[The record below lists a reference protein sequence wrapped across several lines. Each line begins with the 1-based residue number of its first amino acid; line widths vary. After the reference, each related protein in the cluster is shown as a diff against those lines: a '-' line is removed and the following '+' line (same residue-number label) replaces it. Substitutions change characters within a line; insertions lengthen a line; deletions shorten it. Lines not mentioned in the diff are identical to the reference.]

1 MPNLRWFQEGIR
13 LESSGGRQS
22 FSRRAVSGLGIGL
35 AAAVVLGLLVIG
47 GALETPELLVFDG
60 LQRNF
65 ADPREAGDD
74 ILLITIDQGSLE
86 KVEETLGLRYPWPRS
101 IFALMLRL
109 IRQGNPRAVLFDLRM
124 EGASAGAEEEDV
136 DEIGADLAKAIS
148 DLGRVVLGV
157 KMRPP
162 DSTPRSPDA
171 EELLRRTRLPNKPW
185 PGLARFGRIDPLS
198 GPLIGSGARFG
209 FTNATPE
216 GDGVVRRAPILADV
230 EGFLVPSLA
239 LAALLQHYGREEI
252 HIGAGGLEIYGKD
265 IPVGAD
271 GRVWIRFRGP
281 GGIDRQGG
289 GRTYK
294 YVPIANVI
302 FAAAQAEQGA
312 EPILDPSVFRDKW
325 IIIGSTSAALFDLK
339 ATPFSKSGTFP
350 GMEVHA
356 TVLDNLL
363 RGDFLWRIP
372 RWAVLLMVFSVCLLV
387 GFLGRVTNSIMWVGI
402 AVAGVAAG
410 YAVVSMVA
418 FSLGIMIDLVAV
430 EVGVFVTF
438 AAVTFSNFMIERRG
452 KMYIRNIFQYY
463 LDPSVVHR
471 LLEAPER
478 LQLGGESRQCTVM
491 FSDIAGF
498 TTISEKL
505 TPEKL
510 VEMMNLYLGEMTEI
524 IIHNGGFLDKYI
536 GDAIMA
542 VFGAPVELE
551 NHGEA
556 ACRAALD
563 CHRRLADLSR
573 DFEQRGLPRLHCR
586 IGVNTGSMVVGNM
599 GSETRMNYTAMGD
612 AVNLASRLEGV
623 NKEFSTAT
631 IIGPE
636 TCAALDEEMITRE
649 LDFIRVKGK
658 EQPVTIYELVGRAQ
672 NVDMKTQDLIRQH
685 HQALQAYR
693 EGKFNDARGIFAG
706 ILEKKPDDG
715 PAAVYLKRCDA
726 YLSTPPPDGWDGVY
740 IMTRK

>member
-1 MPNLRWFQEGIR
+1 LKT
-13 LESSGGRQS
+13 SGGRQT
-22 FSRRAVSGLGIGL
+22 FSRRALSGLGIGL
-35 AAAVVLGLLVIG
+35 AAAVALGLLVIA
-47 GALETPELLVFDG
+47 GAFETPELLVFDG
-60 LQRNF
+60 LQRGF
-65 ADPREAGDD
+65 ADPREAGED
-74 ILLITIDQGSLE
+74 ILLLTIDQGSLE
-86 KVEETLGLRYPWPRS
+86 KVEKTMGHRYPWPRALFS
-101 IFALMLRL
+101 LMLGFIHR
-109 IRQGNPRAVLFDLRM
+109 GNPRAVIFDIFL
-124 EGASAGAEEEDV
+124 EGVSPGAEEQD
-136 DEIGADLAKAIS
+136 GAEMDADFARAIS
-148 DLGRVVLGV
+148 ELGRVVLGV

-162 DSTPRSPDA
+162 DPTPKSQDA
-171 EELLRRTRLPNKPW
+171 QELLRRARLPQEPW
-185 PGLARFGRIDPLS
+185 PQLTGFGRIDPLS
-198 GPLIGSGARFG
+198 PPLIGSGARFG
-209 FTNATPE
+209 FVNVTPE
-216 GDGVVRRAPILADV
+216 GDGVVRRATLLAEVGDS
-230 EGFLVPSLA
+230 LVPSLV

-252 HIGAGGLEIYGKD
+252 RLGPGKLGIYGKD
-265 IPVGAD
+265 VPVGPD

-281 GGIDRQGG
+281 GGIEKGR
-289 GRTYK
+289 GRTYP
-294 YVPIANVI
+294 YVPIANVLFSAI
-302 FAAAQAEQGA
+302 QAEQEV
-312 EPILDPSVFRDKW
+312 EPILDPSVFSDKW

-350 GMEVHA
+350 GMEVQA

-372 RWAVLLMVFSVCLLV
+372 HWAVLLMVFSVCLLV

-410 YAVVSMVA
+410 YAVVAMVA
-418 FSLGIMIDLVAV
+418 FGLGVMVDLVAV

-438 AAVTFSNFMIERRG
+438 AAVSFTNFMIERRG
-452 KMYIRNIFQYY
+452 KQYIRNIFQYY

-478 LQLGGESRQCTVM
+478 LRLGGESRQCSVL

-498 TTISEKL
+498 TGIAEKL

-510 VEMMNLYLGEMTEI
+510 VTMMNLYLGEMTEI
-524 IIHNGGFLDKYI
+524 IIQHGGFLDKYI

-542 VFGAPVELE
+542 VFGAPVELV

-563 CHRRLADLSR
+563 CHRRLFELSL
-573 DFEQRGLPRLHCR
+573 DFEQRGLPRLRCR

-623 NKEFSTAT
+623 NKEFGTAT

-636 TCAALDEEMITRE
+636 TKEALDEEMITRE

-672 NVDMKTQDLIRQH
+672 NVDIKSQDLIQRH

-693 EGKFNDARGIFAG
+693 QGDFDGAREIFAE
-706 ILEKKPDDG
+706 ILQERPQDG
-715 PAAVYLKRCDA
+715 PAKVYQKRCDA
-726 YLSTPPPDGWDGVY
+726 CLSTPPPADWDGVY

>member
-1 MPNLRWFQEGIR
+1 MKSGWEYWRTAELK
-13 LESSGGRQS
+13 SSGSRQS

-35 AAAVVLGLLVIG
+35 AAAVVLGLLVVA

-60 LQRNF
+60 LQRRF

-74 ILLITIDQGSLE
+74 ILLLTIDQGSLE
-86 KVEETLGLRYPWPRS
+86 QVEKSMGHRYPWPRS
-101 IFALMLRL
+101 LFGLMLRF
-109 IRQGNPRAVLFDLRM
+109 IRKGNPRAVIFDLNF
-124 EGASAGAEEEDV
+124 EGVSPGSEEQDGIEMDAEFAE
-136 DEIGADLAKAIS
+136 AIAQ
-148 DLGRVVLGV
+148 LGRVILGV

-162 DSTPRSPDA
+162 DPTPRSPDA
-171 EELLRRTRLPNKPW
+171 EDILRRTKLPARPW
-185 PGLARFGRIDPLS
+185 PQLPKFGRIDPLS

-209 FTNATPE
+209 FTNVTPE
-216 GDGVVRRAPILADV
+216 GDGVVRRATVLAEVD
-230 EGFLVPSLA
+230 GALVPSLV
-239 LAALLQHYGREEI
+239 LAALLRHYGREEI
-252 HIGAGGLEIYGKD
+252 ELSPGGLKIYGKEV
-265 IPVGAD
+265 PLGPD

-281 GGIDRQGG
+281 GGIEQGK
-289 GRTYK
+289 GRTYS
-294 YVPIANVI
+294 YRPIANVL
-302 FAAAQAEQGA
+302 FSAVQAEQGA
-312 EPILDPSVFRDKW
+312 EPIIDPSVFRNKW
-325 IIIGSTSAALFDLK
+325 IIVGSTSAALFDLK
-339 ATPFSKSGTFP
+339 ATPFSKSGLFP
-350 GMEVHA
+350 GMEVQA

-363 RGDFLWRIP
+363 RGDFLRRIP
-372 RWAVLLMVFSVCLLV
+372 CWAVLLMIFSVCLLV

-410 YAVVSMVA
+410 YAVVSMAA
-418 FSLGIMIDLVAV
+418 FSMGIMIDLVAV

-438 AAVTFSNFMIERRG
+438 AAVSFTNFMIERRG

-463 LDPSVVHR
+463 LDPSVVNR

-478 LQLGGESRQCTVM
+478 LRLGGEARQCTVL

-542 VFGAPVELE
+542 VFGAPVELL

-563 CHRRLADLSR
+563 CHRRLAELSR
-573 DFEQRGLPRLHCR
+573 DFEQRGLPSLSCR

-623 NKEFSTAT
+623 NKEFKTAT

-636 TCAALDEEMITRE
+636 TRAALDEEMITRE

-672 NVDMKTQDLIRQH
+672 NVDMKTQDIIRQH

-693 EGKFNDARGIFAG
+693 DGKFNDARGMFAE
-706 ILEKKPDDG
+706 IVEKKPADG
-715 PAAVYLKRCDA
+715 PAAVYLERCDA
-726 YLSTPPPDGWDGVY
+726 YLSTPPPEGWDGVY

>member
-1 MPNLRWFQEGIR
+1 LKSKG
-13 LESSGGRQS
+13 SKQS

-35 AAAVVLGLLVIG
+35 AAAVALGLLVIA

-74 ILLITIDQGSLE
+74 ILLLTIDQGSLE
-86 KVEETLGLRYPWPRS
+86 QVEKSMGHRYPWPRS
-101 IFALMLRL
+101 LFALMLRF
-109 IRQGNPRAVLFDLRM
+109 IQKGNPRAVIFDLNF
-124 EGASAGAEEEDV
+124 EGVSPGSEEQDGIEMDAEFAEAIAG
-136 DEIGADLAKAIS
+136 
-148 DLGRVVLGV
+148 LGRVILGV

-162 DSTPRSPDA
+162 DPTPRSADS
-171 EELLRRTRLPNKPW
+171 EEILRRARLSLKPW
-185 PGLARFGRIDPLS
+185 PRLARFGRIDPLS

-209 FTNATPE
+209 FTNVTPE
-216 GDGVVRRAPILADV
+216 GDGVVRRATVLADV
-230 EGFLVPSLA
+230 EGALVPSLV
-239 LAALLQHYGREEI
+239 LAALLRHHGREEI
-252 HIGAGGLEIYGKD
+252 QLSPDGLKIYGKD
-265 IPVGAD
+265 VPLGPD
-271 GRVWIRFRGP
+271 GRVWVRFRGP
-281 GGIDRQGG
+281 GGIEKGK
-289 GRTYK
+289 GRTYQYK
-294 YVPIANVI
+294 PIANVL
-302 FAAAQAEQGA
+302 FSAVQAEQGA

-325 IIIGSTSAALFDLK
+325 IIVGSTSAALFDLK
-339 ATPFSKSGTFP
+339 ATPFSKSGLFP
-350 GMEVHA
+350 GMEVQA

-438 AAVTFSNFMIERRG
+438 AAVTFSNFMIERRS

-478 LQLGGESRQCTVM
+478 LRLGGESRQCSVL

-498 TTISEKL
+498 TAISEKL

-551 NHGEA
+551 NHSRS

-563 CHRRLADLSR
+563 CHRRLVELSKDL
-573 DFEQRGLPRLHCR
+573 EQRGLPPLTSR
-586 IGVNTGSMVVGNM
+586 IGVNTGLMVVGNM

-623 NKEFSTAT
+623 NKEFSTST
-631 IIGPE
+631 IIGQE
-636 TCAALDEEMITRE
+636 TKQALGEGMITRE

-658 EQPVTIYELVGRAQ
+658 EQPVTIFELVGRDR
-672 NVDMKTQDLIRQH
+672 NVDAARKEIIELH
-685 HQALQAYR
+685 HQALHAYR
-693 EGKFNDARGIFAG
+693 DGKFKDAREIFTE
-706 ILEKKPDDG
+706 IVKKNPDDG
-715 PAAVYLKRCDA
+715 PAAVYLERCDA
-726 YLSTPPPDGWDGVY
+726 YLSTPPPSDWDGVY